1 MVMQIIQKVFGN
13 KSDRDVKRLR
23 PIVDEINE
31 IYETLR
37 DKPDEWFPQRTAEF
51 KAELQAYLEE
61 IDKELDRDSME
72 PELYKKEHR
81 KLLDKKLDEMLPE
94 AFAMVKEACRRHVG
108 KSWDVSG
115 LNLGWEM
122 VPYDVQLIGAIVLH
136 QGKIAEM
143 ATGEGKTLVATMP
156 LYLNALTGRGAH
168 LVTVNDYL
176 ARRDAQWMG
185 KIYEFLGLTV
195 GCIQNEMNNDERRTE
210 YTKDITYGTN
220 NEFGFDYLRD
230 NMSIQAED
238 QVQRGFAYAIVDE
251 VDSVLIDE
259 ARTPLIISGPVESS
273 LNFRFTD
280 MRPLVANVV
289 KRQNQLVATL
299 ITEGEKLF
307 EEGNTAEA
315 SEKLLMAY
323 RGAPRNKRLM
333 KLFKEKGVRQIVDD
347 REMIYRRDKN
357 LQEVDENLYFTIDE
371 REHTVYLNE
380 PGLKM
385 MSTEDQKLFEVP
397 DITDGLHQIDSVD
410 VYSPPIAN
418 IIRQQSS
425 DVSRLINEAKK
436 LLEQGKDTEAYEK
449 LLIAYQAGPK
459 FSGLADVFSDKDIY
473 NAVMALEAD
482 HQKNGK
488 NSEVDRKLYYT
499 VDMRKQKVTL
509 NELGKIKLS
518 SQDQNQFES
527 QAIQH
532 QILAFDGGTIYTP
545 EEKNRAKEELYQLH
559 AEKSEKN
566 HAINQLLRAFQLFE
580 KDVEYVVQDGKVLIV
595 DEFTGR
601 LMPGRRYS
609 DGLHQAIEAK
619 ENVTIEGETQTLA
632 TITLQ
637 NFFRMYEK
645 LSGMTGTAETESE
658 EFWEIYKLDVV
669 VIPTNQP
676 VRRIDYDDI
685 IYRTR
690 REKYNSII
698 EEIVR
703 LHRRNTPILVGTISV
718 EVSETLSRMLKR
730 QGIGHSVLNAK
741 YHQQEA
747 EIVAKAGMPGSVTI
761 ATNMAGRGTDIKLA
775 DEVVKTPYC
784 MLVSRVSGENECP
797 FYKELH
803 CNDDVPCGL
812 HIIGT
817 DLHESRRI
825 DRQLRGRSGR
835 QGDPGASTFYLS
847 LEDDMMR
854 IFGGGRIER
863 VMDTLGWKEGEAI
876 NHRMVTRAI
885 ERARKQVEYN
895 NFSIRKNLVEY
906 DNVMNSQREVIYGR
920 RTEFLKGKNL
930 KEEAQAMVREIIDK
944 KVWEYCPEKT
954 FPEEWNFN
962 GLREE
967 LRKLFLLDVRYSPEE
982 FEKLRQHKLIDDIT
996 DAAIKIYD
1004 DKEQILGE
1012 EIMRRLERFAFLSVY
1027 DTQWKEHLYEMD
1039 QLKTGIGLR
1048 AYGQR
1053 DPVIEYKKEAYSAF
1067 EEMMER
1073 IDQEVIGMIYRMKPM
1088 TEPTRMP
1095 QGQMVAAKQSAV
1107 GMGVRAGAEA
1117 SAREQYS
1124 GPMAEAA
1131 ERGEEKKKPIRV
1143 TKTPGRN
1150 DPCPCGSGKKYKY
1163 CHGR

>member
-1 MVMQIIQKVFGN
+1 MVMKAIQKVFGN

-37 DKPDEWFPQRTAEF
+37 DKPDEWFPQRTNELKTEL
-51 KAELQAYLEE
+51 KAFLDTLDQE
-61 IDKELDRDSME
+61 IDKSSME
-72 PELYKKEHR
+72 TELYKKEHR
-81 KLLDKKLDEMLPE
+81 KRLDEKLEEILPE

-115 LNLGWEM
+115 LDLGWEM
-122 VPYDVQLIGAIVLH
+122 LPYDVQLIGGLVLH

-156 LYLNALTGRGAH
+156 MYLNGLTGRGAH
-168 LVTVNDYL
+168 LITVNDYL
-176 ARRDAQWMG
+176 ARRDSQWMG

-195 GCIQNEMNNDERRTE
+195 GCIQNEMDSEQRRVE
-210 YTKDITYGTN
+210 YSKDITYGTN

-230 NMSIQAED
+230 NMSIRVED

-259 ARTPLIISGPVESS
+259 ARTPLIISGPVEST

-289 KRQNQLVATL
+289 KRQNQLVASL
-299 ITEGEKLF
+299 IDDAEKLL
-307 EEGNTAEA
+307 EEGKDAEA
-315 SEKLLMAY
+315 SEKLLIAH
-323 RGAPRNKRLM
+323 RGAPKNKRLM
-333 KLFKEKGVRQIVDD
+333 KLYKEKGVRHLVEE
-347 REMIYRRDKN
+347 RELVYRRDKI
-357 LQEVDENLYFTIDE
+357 LHEVDENLFFTIDE

-385 MSTEDQKLFEVP
+385 MPAEDQRLFDVP
-397 DITDGLHQIDSVD
+397 DITDGLHQIDSD
-410 VYSPPIAN
+410 ENFTPE
-418 IIRQQSS
+418 QK
-425 DVSRLINEAKK
+425 AKK
-436 LLEQGKDTEAYEK
+436 
-449 LLIAYQAGPK
+449 
-459 FSGLADVFSDKDIY
+459 
-473 NAVMALEAD
+473 
-482 HQKNGK
+482 
-488 NSEVDRKLYYT
+488 
-499 VDMRKQKVTL
+499 
-509 NELGKIKLS
+509 
-518 SQDQNQFES
+518 
-527 QAIQH
+527 
-532 QILAFDGGTIYTP
+532 
-545 EEKNRAKEELYQLH
+545 KEELYRLH
-559 AEKSEKN
+559 SEKSEKN

-619 ENVTIEGETQTLA
+619 ESVTIEGETQTLA

-637 NFFRMYEK
+637 NFFRMYDK
-645 LSGMTGTAETESE
+645 LSGMTGTAETEAA

-676 VRRIDYDDI
+676 VRRMDFDDI

-690 REKYNSII
+690 REKYNAII

-703 LHRRNTPILVGTISV
+703 LHKRNIPVLVGTISV

-730 QGIGHSVLNAK
+730 QGIGHAVLNAK
-741 YHQQEA
+741 FHQQEA
-747 EIVAKAGMPGSVTI
+747 EIVAKAGSPGAVTI

-775 DEVVKTPYC
+775 PEVVKSNYC
-784 MLVSRVSGENECP
+784 MLVARVSNKEECP
-797 FYKELH
+797 FYKELK
-803 CNDDVPCGL
+803 CDGDVPCGL

-825 DRQLRGRSGR
+825 DRQLRGRAGR
-835 QGDPGASTFYLS
+835 QGDPGASTFFLS

-863 VMDTLGWKEGEAI
+863 VMDTLGWKEGESI
-876 NHRMVTRAI
+876 NHSMVTKAI

-920 RTEFLKGKNL
+920 RTEFLRGLSLKG
-930 KEEAQAMVREIIDK
+930 EAQGMIHEIVEK
-944 KVWEYCPEKT
+944 KVWEYCPEKVYS
-954 FPEEWNFN
+954 EEWNFL

-967 LRKLFLLDVRYSPEE
+967 LRKLFLLDVRYEPEA
-982 FEKLRQHKLIDDIT
+982 FEKLNQHKLIEDIVN
-996 DAAIKIYD
+996 AAIKIYD

-1012 EIMRRLERFAFLSVY
+1012 DIMRRLERFAFLSVY

-1053 DPVIEYKKEAYSAF
+1053 DPVIEYKKEAYTAF
-1067 EEMMER
+1067 QVMMDR
-1073 IDQEVIGMIYRMKPM
+1073 IDEEVIGMIYKMKPM
-1088 TEPTRMP
+1088 TEPTRLP
-1095 QGQMVAAKQSAV
+1095 QGQMIAAKQSAV
-1107 GMGVRAGAEA
+1107 GMGVRAGAPSNDE
-1117 SAREQYS
+1117 YN

-1131 ERGEEKKKPIRV
+1131 ERGEEKRKPIRV

-1150 DPCPCGSGKKYKY
+1150 DPCPCGSGKKYKL
-1163 CHGR
+1163 CHGK